1 MVSVEEQPASNHAE
15 PTTAK
20 AASAS
25 FAKRPELFT
34 PVPTGPPLRTVFGPT
49 SWLIQPRVHYARLT
63 DALPLQKPT

>member
-1 MVSVEEQPASNHAE
+1 MVSVEEQPAANHAE

-34 PVPTGPPLRTVFGPT
+34 LVPTGPFTERLWTH
-49 SWLIQPRVHYARLT
+49 QPRWAHSRFRYARLT
-63 DALPLQKPT
+63 DA